1 MASKPMIQAFFGEPA
16 SYLVADPVT
25 RKAAVDPVARR
36 KPTRMPIACPAAP
49 YIKAKTGAKIGI
61 GEHIKDVQRI
71 FRPIFNATDLKTDGS
86 DFDHLFRD
94 SRRFNIGE
102 LSVEI
107 CKAGL
112 SPPCFFQ
119 RIGRRRTVP
128 ITVPSQVDDDLGCV
142 VKPDFPREILV
153 GVAGFEPATPSSR
166 IPSWRA
172 ASAFM
177 IWSHTP
183 ALRQRTKRL

>member
-1 MASKPMIQAFFGEPA
+1 
-16 SYLVADPVT
+16 
-25 RKAAVDPVARR
+25 
-36 KPTRMPIACPAAP
+36 MPIACPAAP

-107 CKAGL
+107 RKAGL
-112 SPPCFFQ
+112 SP
-119 RIGRRRTVP
+119 
-128 ITVPSQVDDDLGCV
+128 L
-142 VKPDFPREILV
+142 
-153 GVAGFEPATPSSR
+153 
-166 IPSWRA
+166 
-172 ASAFM
+172 AF
-177 IWSHTP
+177 SNE
-183 ALRQRTKRL
+183 